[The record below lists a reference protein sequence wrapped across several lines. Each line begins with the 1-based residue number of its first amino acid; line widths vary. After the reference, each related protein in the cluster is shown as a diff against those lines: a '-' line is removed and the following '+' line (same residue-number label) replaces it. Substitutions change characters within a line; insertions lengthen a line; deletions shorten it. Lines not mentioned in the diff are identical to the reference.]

1 MSMMV
6 QNMVT
11 KAEIGKLQT
20 VFMQLNKA
28 QTGSLSQQEL
38 QEGYARYYGDELA
51 KKEVEKIF
59 KLVDVDNSGAIDFSE
74 FVTATCDR
82 EVLLSETKLRQAFRY
97 YDKDD
102 GGSISLEELKEV
114 LGVGQNI
121 TLEVWKVLVEE
132 VDENGDGEIDFEEF

>member
-1 MSMMV
+1 
-6 QNMVT
+6 
-11 KAEIGKLQT
+11 
-20 VFMQLNKA
+20 
-28 QTGSLSQQEL
+28 
-38 QEGYARYYGDELA
+38 
-51 KKEVEKIF
+51 
-59 KLVDVDNSGAIDFSE
+59 
-74 FVTATCDR
+74 
-82 EVLLSETKLRQAFRY
+82 LLSETKLRQAFRY

>member
-1 MSMMV
+1 M
-6 QNMVT
+6 
-11 KAEIGKLQT
+11 
-20 VFMQLNKA
+20 
-28 QTGSLSQQEL
+28 
-38 QEGYARYYGDELA
+38 
-51 KKEVEKIF
+51 
-59 KLVDVDNSGAIDFSE
+59 
-74 FVTATCDR
+74 
-82 EVLLSETKLRQAFRY
+82 LSETKLRQAFRY